1 MMRGTTQHYPWLWD
15 VDMDNATFEAIL
27 NGKTALGSLD
37 SDWAMLRLIEYA
49 PFREVKR
56 LLPFDSFLRKW
67 PSLKVKVRSVSRRE
81 GMEYCVVW
89 RKKGGI
95 IDRAGLEKA
104 L

>member
-1 MMRGTTQHYPWLWD
+1 MRSTTKRYPWLWD

-27 NGKTALGSLD
+27 NEKTVVGALD
-37 SDWAMLRLIEYA
+37 SDWAMLRLLEYA
-49 PFREVKR
+49 PFRDIKR

-67 PSLKVKVRSVSRRE
+67 PSLKPKVRSVSRRE
-81 GMEYCVVW
+81 GMEYCVAW
-89 RKKGGI
+89 RKKGES